1 MARNMIVRTT
11 DPFFTP
17 LSAAVDA
24 LFNDTWQGYASPRAA
39 NWATVWGVGSRLPLN
54 IYADAEGYTFVALV
68 PGGKA
73 DELNVEAEGNTVKIN
88 GELVAPAVSADE
100 KVQTLRSE
108 IGYGKFSRAFE
119 LPEEID
125 ADKIEANLEN
135 GVLTVRVP
143 KAEAVKPRAIKVQA
157 K

>member
-1 MARNMIVRTT
+1 MARNMIVRTN

-24 LFNDTWQGYASPRAA
+24 LFNDAWVSPRAA

-54 IYADAEGYTFVALV
+54 IYADAEGYTFVALA
-68 PGGKA
+68 PGLTA
-73 DELNVEAEGNTVKIN
+73 EQINIETEGNTVKIS
-88 GELVAPAVSADE
+88 GDTIAPAVAADE

-119 LPEEID
+119 LPEEIE

-143 KAEAVKPRAIKVQA
+143 KAEAVKPRTIKVLA

>member
-1 MARNMIVRTT
+1 MARNLVVRTN
-11 DPFFTP
+11 DPFVAP

-24 LFNDTWQGYASPRAA
+24 LFNDAWVSPRAA

-68 PGGKA
+68 PGMKA
-73 DELNVEAEGNTVKIN
+73 DELNIETEGNTVKIS
-88 GELVAPAVSADE
+88 GETAAPAISSDE
-100 KVQTLRSE
+100 NVRTLRSE

-119 LPEEID
+119 MPEEID
-125 ADKIEANLEN
+125 ADNIEANLDN

-143 KAEAVKPRAIKVQA
+143 KAEAVKPRTIKVQA